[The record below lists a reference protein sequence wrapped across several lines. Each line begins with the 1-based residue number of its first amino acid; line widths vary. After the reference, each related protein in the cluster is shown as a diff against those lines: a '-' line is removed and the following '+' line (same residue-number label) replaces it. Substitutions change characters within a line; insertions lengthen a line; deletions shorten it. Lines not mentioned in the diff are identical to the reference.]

1 MGLRGKYLHWAV
13 TAASCQAF
21 LLLGYDQGVMSGLIG
36 ANNQFGQT
44 FNNPD
49 STMQGLLTSIYDI
62 GCAVGCLLSLVI
74 GHRFGRRKMIIAGG
88 SIMII
93 GTIILGSS
101 YSVAQFLVGRI
112 VTGIGNGINSSTVPA
127 YQSELARP
135 EARGM
140 LLSAQGTVTIL
151 GLCIAY
157 WLDYGLSFVDTPVQ
171 WRFPI
176 SFQAFFA
183 ICLVLQMIP
192 LPDSPRWLCEQ
203 DRSDEAGSVLARLQ
217 LQQPANESSPEVVH
231 LRRQIETSI
240 EIESAGGP
248 FKYKELWS
256 GGSMGNLRRMILAA
270 VVNIQQQFTGNG
282 SNMINYYAPVVYQN
296 AMNLSRN
303 LSLVLGGCTSLAY
316 LVGSIIPLW
325 SMDKFGRRVSLMV
338 SAAGLCFCFVMT
350 SILLSIGTAQCA
362 YAATVFVFIFQ
373 LFLGIGY
380 LPVPWFYPS
389 EISTTRIR
397 ARAQAF
403 GGFVNWICVCT
414 LKCSWPE
421 IIHAYTKTVIVVQ
434 ITPTAIDN
442 IGWRTF
448 IIFACFC
455 FAWIPMVFF
464 FFPETKGLELEDVD
478 HLFENGG
485 ITGGVWASRGYPVH
499 PGHHRAM
506 NEERIEKHVPEAI
519 HVEA

>member
-1 MGLRGKYLHWAV
+1 MGQLRGRYLHWAV

-21 LLLGYDQGVMSGLIG
+21 LLLGYDQGVMSGLVG
-36 ANNQFGQT
+36 ADNQFGKT

-74 GHRFGRRKMIIAGG
+74 GHRFGRRKMIMAGG

-101 YSVAQFLVGRI
+101 YTRAQFLVGRI
-112 VTGIGNGINSSTVPA
+112 VTGLGNGINSSTVPA

-135 EARGM
+135 ELRGM

-183 ICLVLQMIP
+183 VFLVLQMIP

-203 DRSDEAGSVLARLQ
+203 DRSDEAASVLARLQ
-217 LQQPANESSPEVVH
+217 VAQPANESHPDVVH
-231 LRRQIETSI
+231 LRRQIESSI

-248 FKYKELWS
+248 FRYKELWS
-256 GGSMGNLRRMILAA
+256 GGQMGNLRRMILAA
-270 VVNIQQQFTGNG
+270 V
-282 SNMINYYAPVVYQN
+282 N
-296 AMNLSRN
+296 AMHLSRN
-303 LSLVLGGCTSLAY
+303 LSLILGGCTSLAY

-325 SMDKFGRRVSLMV
+325 SMDKFGRRASLMF
-338 SAAGLCFCFVMT
+338 SAAGLCFCFVMAA
-350 SILLSIGTAQCA
+350 ILLSVGTTSCA

-403 GGFVNWICVCT
+403 GGFVNWICVF
-414 LKCSWPE
+414 
-421 IIHAYTKTVIVVQ
+421 IVVQ
-434 ITPTAIDN
+434 VTPTAIDN
-442 IGWRTF
+442 IGWKTF

-455 FAWIPMVFF
+455 FAWIPMVYF
-464 FFPETKGLELEDVD
+464 FFPETKGLELEDLD
-478 HLFENGG
+478 HLFEKGG
-485 ITGGVWASRGYPVH
+485 ITGGVFETRGFPVH
-499 PGHHRAM
+499 PGYHRTM
-506 NEERIEKHVPEAI
+506 NAERIEKQAETETI
-519 HVEA
+519 HVEV

>member
-1 MGLRGKYLHWAV
+1 MGQLRGRYLHWAV

-21 LLLGYDQGVMSGLIG
+21 LLLGYDQGVMSGLVG
-36 ANNQFGQT
+36 ADNQFGKT

-62 GCAVGCLLSLVI
+62 GCAVGCLLSLVV
-74 GHRFGRRKMIIAGG
+74 GHRFGRRKMIMAGG

-101 YSVAQFLVGRI
+101 YTTAQFLVGRI
-112 VTGIGNGINSSTVPA
+112 VTGLGNGINSSTVPA

-135 EARGM
+135 ELRGM

-183 ICLVLQMIP
+183 VFLVLQMIP

-203 DRSDEAGSVLARLQ
+203 DRSDEAASVLARLQ
-217 LQQPANESSPEVVH
+217 VAQPANESHPDVVH
-231 LRRQIETSI
+231 LRRQIESSI

-256 GGSMGNLRRMILAA
+256 GGQMGNLRRMILAA
-270 VVNIQQQFTGNG
+270 VVNIQQQFTG
-282 SNMINYYAPVVYQN
+282 SNMINYYAPIVYQN
-296 AMNLSRN
+296 AMHLSRN
-303 LSLVLGGCTSLAY
+303 LSLILGGCTSLAY

-325 SMDKFGRRVSLMV
+325 SMDKFGRRASLMF

-350 SILLSIGTAQCA
+350 AILLSIGTTPCA
-362 YAATVFVFIFQ
+362 YAATV
-373 LFLGIGY
+373 
-380 LPVPWFYPS
+380 FYPS

-403 GGFVNWICVCT
+403 GGFVNWICVF
-414 LKCSWPE
+414 
-421 IIHAYTKTVIVVQ
+421 IVVQ
-434 ITPTAIDN
+434 VTPTAIDN

-455 FAWIPMVFF
+455 FAWIPMVYF

-478 HLFENGG
+478 HLFEKGG
-485 ITGGVWASRGYPVH
+485 ITGGVFETRGFPVYP
-499 PGHHRAM
+499 GYHRTM
-506 NEERIEKHVPEAI
+506 NAERIEKQAETETT
-519 HVEA
+519 HVEV